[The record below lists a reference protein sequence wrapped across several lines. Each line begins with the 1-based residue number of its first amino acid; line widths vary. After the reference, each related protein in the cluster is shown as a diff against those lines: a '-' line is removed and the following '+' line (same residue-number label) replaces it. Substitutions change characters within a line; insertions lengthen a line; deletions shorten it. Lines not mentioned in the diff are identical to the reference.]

1 MVFFFLLLNQCYM
14 VLFYHC
20 TNRFQWMIGS
30 DYLRYDLLYIQGF
43 VISSYKCP
51 FFQFKERLK
60 DVLKPCHD
68 DFYLLRWL
76 RGIFISALHKVKYM
90 YFLIR
95 LLGDFTIYRWWN
107 IQLFSILTCMKLFC
121 SKKLWFKQV
130 RVHAK
135 KCKSYGKHVW

>member
-1 MVFFFLLLNQCYM
+1 MHKAFLVKKTQVFINKGPFTSYKGHDIFSLLLNQCYM
-14 VLFYHC
+14 VLFYLC

-30 DYLRYDLLYIQGF
+30 DYLRYDLLYIQSF
-43 VISSYKCP
+43 VVSSYKCL

-90 YFLIR
+90 YFWTDYMVTLQFIDD
-95 LLGDFTIYRWWN
+95 GIYN
-107 IQLFSILTCMKLFC
+107 C
-121 SKKLWFKQV
+121 S
-130 RVHAK
+130 A
-135 KCKSYGKHVW
+135 Y